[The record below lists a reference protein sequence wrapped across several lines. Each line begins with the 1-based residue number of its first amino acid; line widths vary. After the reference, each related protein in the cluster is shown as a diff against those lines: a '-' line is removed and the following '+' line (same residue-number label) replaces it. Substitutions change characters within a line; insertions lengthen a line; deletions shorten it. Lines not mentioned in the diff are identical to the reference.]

1 MKRTSAKVICGVLTA
16 AMAATGLTACG
27 DSTVVDGTQTALV
40 INDEEINLGKANFML
55 RYQQA
60 TMASYYETMSSMLG
74 QEYSLS
80 FDALSDESDED
91 SPTVG
96 ENLKE
101 DALTSIEQAFLMRQ
115 HASEYDVALTDE
127 EVQGAKDAAAAFV
140 EDNDAETLTKL
151 GVTQEDIEDV
161 MQVYAIQSKMYDP
174 MIADVDTEVSDEE
187 AQQSSISYVQV
198 STEGTETDENGE
210 TVELTDEEK
219 AEKKEIA
226 QTFLDRLNASEDPT
240 TADFS
245 DLRTEINDELNAQ
258 RRAEEAAAD
267 TAEDGTDAAEDS
279 TDDAAQPD
287 SAADTGTTEDAS
299 STEDTTDTDEIY
311 LTASETTFGADDEDL
326 DEALK
331 EAAQTLSDG
340 QVYAEVIE
348 GENAYYVV
356 RLNSVL
362 DREATDS
369 QKETIVQERQAEAYS
384 NQLDTWVE
392 ESDISVKR
400 AWNKLEVKD
409 YDLYTMTV
417 DTSEESTDGT
427 TDSTSDSESSTEGT
441 DSTSAESSAEGTD
454 STSAESSA
462 ENTDSTTES
471 TADTDSSSESTAE

>member
-174 MIADVDTEVSDEE
+174 MIADVDTEVIDEE

-198 STEGTETDENGE
+198 STEGTQTDENGE

-226 QTFLDRLNASEDPT
+226 QTFLDRLNASEDPA

-279 TDDAAQPD
+279 
-287 SAADTGTTEDAS
+287 
-299 STEDTTDTDEIY
+299 TDEIY

-356 RLNSVL
+356 RMNSVL

-400 AWNKLEVKD
+400 AWNKLEVTD

-454 STSAESSA
+454 NTSAESSA

>member
-226 QTFLDRLNASEDPT
+226 QTFLDRLNASEDPA

-279 TDDAAQPD
+279 
-287 SAADTGTTEDAS
+287 
-299 STEDTTDTDEIY
+299 TDEIY

-356 RLNSVL
+356 RMNSVL

-369 QKETIVQERQAEAYS
+369 QKETIVQERQAEVYS

-400 AWNKLEVKD
+400 AWNKLEVTD

>member
-198 STEGTETDENGE
+198 STEGAETDENGE

-226 QTFLDRLNASEDPT
+226 QTFLDRLNASEDPA

-279 TDDAAQPD
+279 
-287 SAADTGTTEDAS
+287 
-299 STEDTTDTDEIY
+299 TDEIY

-356 RLNSVL
+356 RMNSVL

-400 AWNKLEVKD
+400 AWNKLEVTD

-427 TDSTSDSESSTEGT
+427 TDSTSDSESS
-441 DSTSAESSAEGTD
+441 AEGTD

-462 ENTDSTTES
+462 ENTDSTTEN

>member
-1 MKRTSAKVICGVLTA
+1 
-16 AMAATGLTACG
+16 
-27 DSTVVDGTQTALV
+27 
-40 INDEEINLGKANFML
+40 
-55 RYQQA
+55 
-60 TMASYYETMSSMLG
+60 
-74 QEYSLS
+74 
-80 FDALSDESDED
+80 
-91 SPTVG
+91 
-96 ENLKE
+96 
-101 DALTSIEQAFLMRQ
+101 
-115 HASEYDVALTDE
+115 
-127 EVQGAKDAAAAFV
+127 
-140 EDNDAETLTKL
+140 
-151 GVTQEDIEDV
+151 

-226 QTFLDRLNASEDPT
+226 QTFLDRLNASEDPA

-279 TDDAAQPD
+279 
-287 SAADTGTTEDAS
+287 
-299 STEDTTDTDEIY
+299 TDEIY

-356 RLNSVL
+356 RMNSVL

-400 AWNKLEVKD
+400 AWNKLEVTD

>member
-101 DALTSIEQAFLMRQ
+101 DVLTSIEQAFLMRQ

-127 EVQGAKDAAAAFV
+127 EVQGAKDAAAVFV

-226 QTFLDRLNASEDPT
+226 QTFLDRLNASEDPA

-279 TDDAAQPD
+279 
-287 SAADTGTTEDAS
+287 
-299 STEDTTDTDEIY
+299 TDEIY

-356 RLNSVL
+356 RMNSVL

-400 AWNKLEVKD
+400 AWNKLEVTD

-427 TDSTSDSESSTEGT
+427 TDSTSDSESSTERT

>member
-101 DALTSIEQAFLMRQ
+101 NALTSIEQAFLMRQ

-226 QTFLDRLNASEDPT
+226 QTFLDRLNASEDPA

-279 TDDAAQPD
+279 
-287 SAADTGTTEDAS
+287 
-299 STEDTTDTDEIY
+299 TDEIY

-356 RLNSVL
+356 RMNSVL

-400 AWNKLEVKD
+400 AWNKLEVTD

-427 TDSTSDSESSTEGT
+427 TDSTSDFESSTEGT

>member
-115 HASEYDVALTDE
+115 HASEYDVALTGE

-226 QTFLDRLNASEDPT
+226 QTFLDRLNASEDPA

-279 TDDAAQPD
+279 
-287 SAADTGTTEDAS
+287 
-299 STEDTTDTDEIY
+299 TDEIY

-356 RLNSVL
+356 RMNSVL

-400 AWNKLEVKD
+400 AWNKLEVTD

-441 DSTSAESSAEGTD
+441 DSTSAESSAE
-454 STSAESSA
+454 
-462 ENTDSTTES
+462 NTDSTTES

>member
-115 HASEYDVALTDE
+115 HASEYEVALTDE

-210 TVELTDEEK
+210 TAELTDEEK

-226 QTFLDRLNASEDPT
+226 QTFLDRLNASEDPA

-279 TDDAAQPD
+279 TDDAAQSD

-356 RLNSVL
+356 RMNSVL

-400 AWNKLEVKD
+400 AWNKLEVTD

>member
-198 STEGTETDENGE
+198 STEGTQTDENGE
-210 TVELTDEEK
+210 TVELTGEEK

-226 QTFLDRLNASEDPT
+226 QTFLDRLNASEDPA

-279 TDDAAQPD
+279 
-287 SAADTGTTEDAS
+287 
-299 STEDTTDTDEIY
+299 TDEIY

-356 RLNSVL
+356 RMNSVL

-400 AWNKLEVKD
+400 AWNKLEVTD

-427 TDSTSDSESSTEGT
+427 TDSTSDS
-441 DSTSAESSAEGTD
+441 ESSAEGTD

>member
-226 QTFLDRLNASEDPT
+226 QTFLDRLNASEDPA

-279 TDDAAQPD
+279 TDDAAQSD

-356 RLNSVL
+356 RMNSVL

-400 AWNKLEVKD
+400 AWNKLEVTD

-462 ENTDSTTES
+462 ENTDSTTEN

>member
-91 SPTVG
+91 SPTMG

-127 EVQGAKDAAAAFV
+127 EVQGAKDAAAVFV

-226 QTFLDRLNASEDPT
+226 QTFLDRLNASEDPA

-279 TDDAAQPD
+279 
-287 SAADTGTTEDAS
+287 
-299 STEDTTDTDEIY
+299 TDEIY

-356 RLNSVL
+356 RMNSVL

-400 AWNKLEVKD
+400 AWNKLEVTD

-427 TDSTSDSESSTEGT
+427 TDSTSDSESS
-441 DSTSAESSAEGTD
+441 AEGTD

-462 ENTDSTTES
+462 ENTDSTTEN

>member
-127 EVQGAKDAAAAFV
+127 EVQGAKDAAAVFV

-198 STEGTETDENGE
+198 STEGTQTDENGE

-226 QTFLDRLNASEDPT
+226 QTFLDRLNASEDPA

-279 TDDAAQPD
+279 
-287 SAADTGTTEDAS
+287 
-299 STEDTTDTDEIY
+299 TDEIY

-356 RLNSVL
+356 RMNSVL

-400 AWNKLEVKD
+400 AWNKLEVTD

-417 DTSEESTDGT
+417 DTSEES
-427 TDSTSDSESSTEGT
+427 
-441 DSTSAESSAEGTD
+441 
-454 STSAESSA
+454 
-462 ENTDSTTES
+462 TDSTTES

>member
-226 QTFLDRLNASEDPT
+226 QTFLDRLNASEDPA

-267 TAEDGTDAAEDS
+267 IAEDGTDAAEDS
-279 TDDAAQPD
+279 
-287 SAADTGTTEDAS
+287 
-299 STEDTTDTDEIY
+299 TDEIY

-356 RLNSVL
+356 RMNSVL

-400 AWNKLEVKD
+400 AWNKLEVTD

-441 DSTSAESSAEGTD
+441 DSTSAESSAE
-454 STSAESSA
+454 
-462 ENTDSTTES
+462 NTDSTTES

>member
-198 STEGTETDENGE
+198 STEGTETDETGE

-226 QTFLDRLNASEDPT
+226 QTFLDRLNASEDPA

-279 TDDAAQPD
+279 
-287 SAADTGTTEDAS
+287 
-299 STEDTTDTDEIY
+299 TDEIY

-356 RLNSVL
+356 RMNSVL

-400 AWNKLEVKD
+400 AWNKLEVTD

>member
-198 STEGTETDENGE
+198 STEGTQTDENGE

-226 QTFLDRLNASEDPT
+226 QTFLDRLNASEDPA

-279 TDDAAQPD
+279 
-287 SAADTGTTEDAS
+287 
-299 STEDTTDTDEIY
+299 TDEIY

-356 RLNSVL
+356 RMNSVL

-400 AWNKLEVKD
+400 AWNKLEVTD

-417 DTSEESTDGT
+417 DTSEES
-427 TDSTSDSESSTEGT
+427 
-441 DSTSAESSAEGTD
+441 
-454 STSAESSA
+454 
-462 ENTDSTTES
+462 TDSTTES

>member
-226 QTFLDRLNASEDPT
+226 QTFLDRLNASEDPA

-245 DLRTEINDELNAQ
+245 DLRTEINDELNGQ

-279 TDDAAQPD
+279 TA
-287 SAADTGTTEDAS
+287 
-299 STEDTTDTDEIY
+299 EIY

-356 RLNSVL
+356 RMNSVL

-400 AWNKLEVKD
+400 AWNKLEVTD

-427 TDSTSDSESSTEGT
+427 
-441 DSTSAESSAEGTD
+441 TD

>member
-115 HASEYDVALTDE
+115 HASEYEVALTDE

-210 TVELTDEEK
+210 TAELTDEEK

-226 QTFLDRLNASEDPT
+226 QTFLDRLNASEDPA

-279 TDDAAQPD
+279 TDDAAQSD

-311 LTASETTFGADDEDL
+311 LTATETTFGADDEDL

-356 RLNSVL
+356 RMNSVL

-400 AWNKLEVKD
+400 AWNKLEVTD

>member
-198 STEGTETDENGE
+198 STEGTQTDENGE

-226 QTFLDRLNASEDPT
+226 QTFLDRLNASEDPA

-279 TDDAAQPD
+279 
-287 SAADTGTTEDAS
+287 
-299 STEDTTDTDEIY
+299 TDEIY

-356 RLNSVL
+356 RMNSVL

-400 AWNKLEVKD
+400 AWNKLEVTD

>member
-101 DALTSIEQAFLMRQ
+101 DAMTSIEQAFLMRQ

-226 QTFLDRLNASEDPT
+226 QTFLDRLNASEDPA

-279 TDDAAQPD
+279 
-287 SAADTGTTEDAS
+287 
-299 STEDTTDTDEIY
+299 TDEIY

-356 RLNSVL
+356 RMNSVL

-400 AWNKLEVKD
+400 AWNKLEVTD

-462 ENTDSTTES
+462 ENTDSTTEN

>member
-226 QTFLDRLNASEDPT
+226 QTFLDRLNASEDPA

-279 TDDAAQPD
+279 
-287 SAADTGTTEDAS
+287 
-299 STEDTTDTDEIY
+299 TDEIY

-356 RLNSVL
+356 RMNSVL

-369 QKETIVQERQAEAYS
+369 QKKTIVQERQAEAYS

-400 AWNKLEVKD
+400 AWNKLEVTD

-417 DTSEESTDGT
+417 DTSEES
-427 TDSTSDSESSTEGT
+427 
-441 DSTSAESSAEGTD
+441 
-454 STSAESSA
+454 
-462 ENTDSTTES
+462 TDSTTES

>member
-198 STEGTETDENGE
+198 STEGTQTDENGE

-226 QTFLDRLNASEDPT
+226 QTFLDRLNASEDPA

-279 TDDAAQPD
+279 
-287 SAADTGTTEDAS
+287 
-299 STEDTTDTDEIY
+299 TDEIY

-356 RLNSVL
+356 RMNSVL

-400 AWNKLEVKD
+400 AWNKLEVTD

-427 TDSTSDSESSTEGT
+427 TDSTSDSESS
-441 DSTSAESSAEGTD
+441 AEGTD

-462 ENTDSTTES
+462 ENTDSTTEN

>member
-127 EVQGAKDAAAAFV
+127 EVQGAKDAAAVFV

-226 QTFLDRLNASEDPT
+226 QTFLDRLNASEDPA

-279 TDDAAQPD
+279 
-287 SAADTGTTEDAS
+287 
-299 STEDTTDTDEIY
+299 TDEIY

-356 RLNSVL
+356 RMNSVL

-400 AWNKLEVKD
+400 AWNKLEVTD

-441 DSTSAESSAEGTD
+441 DSTSEESSAEGTD

>member
-198 STEGTETDENGE
+198 STEGTQTDENGE

-226 QTFLDRLNASEDPT
+226 QTFLDRLNASEDPA

-279 TDDAAQPD
+279 
-287 SAADTGTTEDAS
+287 
-299 STEDTTDTDEIY
+299 TDEIY

-356 RLNSVL
+356 RMNSVL

-369 QKETIVQERQAEAYS
+369 QKKTIVQERQAEAYS

-400 AWNKLEVKD
+400 AWNKLEVTD

-417 DTSEESTDGT
+417 DTSEES
-427 TDSTSDSESSTEGT
+427 
-441 DSTSAESSAEGTD
+441 
-454 STSAESSA
+454 
-462 ENTDSTTES
+462 TDSTTES